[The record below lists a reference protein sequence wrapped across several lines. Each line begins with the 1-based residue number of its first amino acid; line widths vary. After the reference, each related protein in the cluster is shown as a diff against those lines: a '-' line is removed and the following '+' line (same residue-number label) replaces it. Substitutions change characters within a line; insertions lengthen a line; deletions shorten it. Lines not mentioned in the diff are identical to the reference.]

1 MFAGLICF
9 TYLTAASLYDI
20 HTRRIP
26 NYLTVSAYA
35 IILIHDLIFSLSKI
49 PLHLACS
56 IFFLTVFLI
65 AKIITGGLGYGD
77 IKLAAFTGYCMGFIR
92 TSAIFFASSIIGIII
107 FCFLRARGK
116 KFLSLPFAPLA
127 TAGFI
132 ISEITF
138 RGFKWGS

>member
-1 MFAGLICF
+1 MRSGPDPLEKARRRSTAMDTSFCQRQFHGPTLSEGQTIPVCF
-9 TYLTAASLYDI
+9 TNLTAASLYDI

-77 IKLAAFTGYCMGFIR
+77 IKLAAFTGYSMGFIR
-92 TSAIFFASSIIGIII
+92 TSAIFFASSII
-107 FCFLRARGK
+107 
-116 KFLSLPFAPLA
+116 
-127 TAGFI
+127 
-132 ISEITF
+132 
-138 RGFKWGS
+138 